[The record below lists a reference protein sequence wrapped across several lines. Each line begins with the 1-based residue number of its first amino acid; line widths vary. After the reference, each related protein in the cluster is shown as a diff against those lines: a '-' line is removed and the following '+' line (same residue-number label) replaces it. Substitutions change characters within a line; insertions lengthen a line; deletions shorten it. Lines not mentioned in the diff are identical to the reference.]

1 MRKLKPPPCEK
12 KMSDQI
18 RRLRRLPGN
27 VGLLK
32 GSPCAFAPSRELIA
46 HAKPQRRK
54 APPTVSRPALILRS
68 RRAWLALL
76 ALPLLLLDANAPR
89 AATSATSDRRAP
101 AVRIA
106 IVGDSTVADYKPDDP
121 HRGWGQLFP
130 EFVVA
135 GRVVVHNFAVNGR
148 STKTFKSEGRWEP
161 VLAFE
166 PNYIFIQFGHNDS
179 HAKGRPEATDAAT
192 DYSEYL
198 REYVESA
205 RAQGATPILV
215 TPMHRG
221 TWSEDGRHLTQELL
235 PYADAVRR
243 VAREKRVPLVDLY
256 ALSERA
262 FERLGGE
269 QLKTLFA
276 FPETDRTHFNER
288 GARLLAG
295 LVAAETARRVHALKK
310 YLRPPHASPGA

>member
-1 MRKLKPPPCEK
+1 MCL
-12 KMSDQI
+12 
-18 RRLRRLPGN
+18 
-27 VGLLK
+27 V
-32 GSPCAFAPSRELIA
+32 
-46 HAKPQRRK
+46 
-54 APPTVSRPALILRS
+54 
-68 RRAWLALL
+68 LL
-76 ALPLLLLDANAPR
+76 ALPLFFFNTTAPR
-89 AATSATSDRRAP
+89 AAAGASADRRAP

-121 HRGWGQLFP
+121 HRGWAQLFP
-130 EFVVA
+130 EVVVA

-161 VLAFE
+161 VLEFE

-192 DYSEYL
+192 DYSDYL

-221 TWSEDGRHLTQELL
+221 TWDKDGRHLTQELL
-235 PYADAVRR
+235 PYAEAVRR

-262 FERLGGE
+262 FERLGAE

-310 YLRPPHASPGA
+310 YLLPPHAPHGV